1 MTSGNMTRPLASGEA
16 AEALIP
22 QKAPF
27 VLIDTL
33 VSTTTDTFCS
43 AFTIPAEHV
52 LVNNGKLLEAGLIEN
67 AAQTAA
73 LGMGYTA
80 KQLGAPPP
88 LGFIGAISKLAVT
101 GRAAVGDRLETTVIV
116 RYEVMSARVLEAN
129 VHCGGKLLATM
140 EMKVFIIDP
149 NANGPQG

>member
-1 MTSGNMTRPLASGEA
+1 MTRPLASGEA

-27 VLIDTL
+27 VLINTL

-52 LVNNGKLLEAGLIEN
+52 LVNNGKLLEVDH

-101 GRAAVGDRLETTVIV
+101 GRAAVGDQLETTVIV

>member
-1 MTSGNMTRPLASGEA
+1 MIRPLASGEA
-16 AEALIP
+16 ATALIP

-33 VSTTTDTFCS
+33 VSSTTDTFCS

-52 LVNNGKLLEAGLIEN
+52 LVINGKLLEAGLIEN

-80 KQLGAPPP
+80 KQQGAPPP

-101 GRAAVGDRLETTVIV
+101 GRAAVGDQLETTVIV
-116 RYEVMSARVLEAN
+116 RYEVMSARVLEAK
-129 VHCGGKLLATM
+129 VECGGKLLASM
-140 EMKVFIIDP
+140 ELKVFIMDP
-149 NANGPQG
+149 AANGPQG